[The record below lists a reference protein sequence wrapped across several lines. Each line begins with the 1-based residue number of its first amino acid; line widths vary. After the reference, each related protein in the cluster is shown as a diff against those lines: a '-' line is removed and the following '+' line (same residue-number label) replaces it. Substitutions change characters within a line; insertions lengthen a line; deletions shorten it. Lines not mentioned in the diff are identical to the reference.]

1 MAENAKKKLETGNQK
16 QEKKLVIKKTV
27 NLTGKKTKGN
37 SLVMKAKKS
46 NGVKVKDIKKLNEEM
61 AKKKDLAEK
70 AKIEELKND
79 GDQANEKKEK
89 VVEDK
94 KYSLT
99 IGLKDLL
106 KAGSHLGHKVS
117 KTNPKAKENIYGVRD
132 GVQIFDLVKTLEC
145 LDDACNF
152 VYNLTRKGKKVILV
166 GTKRQAREVVKRVAE
181 EVGVGYIT
189 DRWLGGTIS
198 NWEQISKNIK
208 RLVDIRDGL
217 EKGKYAE
224 STKKERS
231 LLNKESIRL
240 EKMIGGLVGLDGL
253 FDAIVVVDAG
263 MEKTAIREARGRKI
277 TSIAICDSD
286 TDPNKVDYVIPANDD
301 SVKSVNLIV
310 EEIGRAIKAA
320 GVKK

>member
-1 MAENAKKKLETGNQK
+1 MAEDAKK
-16 QEKKLVIKKTV
+16 VVKKTV
-27 NLTGKKTKGN
+27 NLTGKKAKGN

-61 AKKKDLAEK
+61 AKKKALLQAQDE
-70 AKIEELKND
+70 IVKNN
-79 GDQANEKKEK
+79 GDQTEEKKALRQAQGK
-89 VVEDK
+89 FEDK

-286 TDPNKVDYVIPANDD
+286 T
-301 SVKSVNLIV
+301 
-310 EEIGRAIKAA
+310 
-320 GVKK
+320 

>member
-1 MAENAKKKLETGNQK
+1 MAEDAKK
-16 QEKKLVIKKTV
+16 VVKKTV
-27 NLTGKKTKGN
+27 NLTGKKAKGN

-61 AKKKDLAEK
+61 AKKKALLQAQDE
-70 AKIEELKND
+70 IVKNN
-79 GDQANEKKEK
+79 GDQTEEKKALRQAQGK
-89 VVEDK
+89 FEDK

-286 TDPNKVDYVIPANDD
+286 TDPNKVDFVIPANDD

>member
-1 MAENAKKKLETGNQK
+1 MAEDAKK
-16 QEKKLVIKKTV
+16 VVKKTV
-27 NLTGKKTKGN
+27 NLTGKKAKGN

-61 AKKKDLAEK
+61 AKKKALRQAQDEVV
-70 AKIEELKND
+70 KNN
-79 GDQANEKKEK
+79 GDQTEEKKALLQAK
-89 VVEDK
+89 DKFEDK

>member
-1 MAENAKKKLETGNQK
+1 MADIAKKKLEG
-16 QEKKLVIKKTV
+16 KKPVKTKTV
-27 NLTGKKTKGN
+27 NLTGKKSKTN

-46 NGVKVKDIKKLNEEM
+46 NGVKVKDIKKINEEM
-61 AKKKDLAEK
+61 AKKKLEAGNQKLESE
-70 AKIEELKND
+70 IVKNN
-79 GDQANEKKEK
+79 GDQVENDKEK
-89 VVEDK
+89 VLEDK
-94 KYSLT
+94 KYKLS

-117 KTNPKAKENIYGVRD
+117 KTYPKAKENIFGVRD

-145 LDDACNF
+145 LDEACNF
-152 VYNLTRKGKKVILV
+152 VYNLTRRGKKVILV

-181 EVGVGYIT
+181 DAGVGYVT

-198 NWEQISKNIK
+198 NWEQISKIIK
-208 RLVDIRDGL
+208 RLAEIREGL
-217 EKGKYAE
+217 EKGKYNE

-231 LLNKESIRL
+231 LLNKEMVRL
-240 EKMIGGLVGLDGL
+240 EKMVGGLMSLEKL

-277 TSIAICDSD
+277 SSVAICDSD
-286 TDPNKVDYVIPANDD
+286 TDPNKVDYPIPANDD

>member
-1 MAENAKKKLETGNQK
+1 MAEDAKK
-16 QEKKLVIKKTV
+16 VVKKTV
-27 NLTGKKTKGN
+27 NLTGKKAKGN

-61 AKKKDLAEK
+61 AKKKALLQAQDE
-70 AKIEELKND
+70 IVKNN
-79 GDQANEKKEK
+79 GDQTEEKKALLQAK
-89 VVEDK
+89 DKFEDK

-286 TDPNKVDYVIPANDD
+286 TDPNKVDFVIPANDD

>member
-1 MAENAKKKLETGNQK
+1 MAEDAKK
-16 QEKKLVIKKTV
+16 VVKKTV
-27 NLTGKKTKGN
+27 NLTGKKAKGN

-61 AKKKDLAEK
+61 AKKKALLQAQDE
-70 AKIEELKND
+70 IVKNN
-79 GDQANEKKEK
+79 GDQTEEKKALLQAK
-89 VVEDK
+89 DKFEDK

>member
-1 MAENAKKKLETGNQK
+1 MAEDAKK
-16 QEKKLVIKKTV
+16 VVKKTV
-27 NLTGKKTKGN
+27 NLTGKKAKGN

-61 AKKKDLAEK
+61 AKKKALRQAQDEVV
-70 AKIEELKND
+70 KNN
-79 GDQANEKKEK
+79 GDQTEEKKALLQAK
-89 VVEDK
+89 DKFEDK

-286 TDPNKVDYVIPANDD
+286 TDPNKVDFVIPANDD

>member
-1 MAENAKKKLETGNQK
+1 MAEDAKK
-16 QEKKLVIKKTV
+16 VVKKTV
-27 NLTGKKTKGN
+27 NLTGKKAKGN

-61 AKKKDLAEK
+61 AKKKALLQAQDE
-70 AKIEELKND
+70 IVKNN
-79 GDQANEKKEK
+79 GDQTEEKKALRQAQGK
-89 VVEDK
+89 FEDK

>member
-1 MAENAKKKLETGNQK
+1 MAEDVKK
-16 QEKKLVIKKTV
+16 VVKKTV
-27 NLTGKKTKGN
+27 NLTGKKSKTN

-46 NGVKVKDIKKLNEEM
+46 NGVKVKDIKKINEEM
-61 AKKKDLAEK
+61 AKKKALAEETK
-70 AKIEELKND
+70 VEDLRND
-79 GDQANEKKEK
+79 GDQTENDGDQTENDKEK
-89 VVEDK
+89 VLEDK
-94 KYSLT
+94 KYKLS

-117 KTNPKAKENIYGVRD
+117 KTYPKAKENIFGVRD

-145 LDDACNF
+145 LDEACNF
-152 VYNLTRKGKKVILV
+152 VYNLTRRGKKVILV

-181 EVGVGYIT
+181 DAGVGYVT

-198 NWEQISKNIK
+198 NWEQISKIIK
-208 RLVDIRDGL
+208 RLAEIREGL
-217 EKGKYAE
+217 EKGKYNE

-231 LLNKESIRL
+231 LLNKEMVRL
-240 EKMIGGLVGLDGL
+240 EKMVGGLMSLEKL

-277 TSIAICDSD
+277 ASVAICDSD
-286 TDPNKVDYVIPANDD
+286 SDPNKVDYPIPANDD